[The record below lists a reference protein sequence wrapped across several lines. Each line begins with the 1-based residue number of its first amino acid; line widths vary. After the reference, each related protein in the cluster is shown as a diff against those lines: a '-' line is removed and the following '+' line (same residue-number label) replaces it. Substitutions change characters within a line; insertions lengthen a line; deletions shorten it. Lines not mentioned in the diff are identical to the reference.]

1 VSRPIRDF
9 SDEPE
14 APDIIPI
21 NEDEKNL
28 VDESIIEDDISTSTS
43 SSSFEEA
50 SVNFSSFTIVEEV
63 GSGAFG
69 KVFKVIKND
78 TKQIYAMKALS
89 K

>member
-1 VSRPIRDF
+1 MSRPIRDF